1 MKVCTISGVTIKI
14 NPGVLLVFVGA
25 FVFDMLGS
33 LLQSFLTLVLHELS
47 HAVAAYSMGYKFSC
61 IELMPYGGVAN
72 ISQSVI
78 SPRAEF
84 IIAMAGPVSNF
95 FIAGAL
101 AVAMN
106 FFPPLENTLNYFLTI
121 NLALAFF
128 NMLPAAPLDGG
139 RMLSSILSKI
149 MSISAAVKTSAVAGI
164 ITSLL
169 MLGAWGYLLY
179 CGAVNIFLLVMGVF
193 LIIGAVKEFLK
204 LPEAKLTAMVKR
216 SDALHH
222 GESIRARS
230 VVVNTETKA
239 RSALRELSSYSY
251 TFMHVVD
258 KNMKHVGLVD
268 EYSLLNGISKFGPN
282 VTVGE
287 LVKMRV

>member
-1 MKVCTISGVTIKI
+1 MKVCTIGGVTIKV
-14 NPGVLLVFVGA
+14 NPGVLLVFIGA
-25 FVFDMLGS
+25 YIFNMLGN
-33 LLQSFLTLVLHELS
+33 LLQSFLALVLHELS
-47 HAVAAYSMGYKFSC
+47 HAVTAYSMGYKFSC

-72 ISQSVI
+72 IRQSVI

-101 AVAMN
+101 AVAIN
-106 FFPPLENTLNYFLTI
+106 FFPPLDNTLEYFLTA

-139 RMLSSILSKI
+139 RMLCSILSKI
-149 MSISAAVKTSAVAGI
+149 VSIPAAVKASAVAGI
-164 ITSLL
+164 LAALL

-179 CGAVNIFLLVMGVF
+179 GGAINIFLLVMGVF
-193 LIIGAVKEFLK
+193 LMIGAIKEFLR
-204 LPEAKLTAMVKR
+204 LPEAKLTAMIKR

-222 GESIRARS
+222 GESLRARS
-230 VVVNTETKA
+230 VVIRAETKA
-239 RSALRELSSYSY
+239 RFALRELSSYSY

-258 KNMKHVGLVD
+258 KNMKHVGQID
-268 EYSLLNGISKFGPN
+268 EGDILNGISKYGPDI
-282 VTVGE
+282 TVGE
-287 LVKMRV
+287 LVKKRV